1 MFRSAAIAALL
12 ASIAGCLTAAGP
24 EPPGW
29 YAGDPHVHRDCGNE
43 PRPLTPRQLLDGM
56 NANNLAV
63 ISVLGD
69 MGNGEVRYQSEDMPL
84 ITGRD
89 HPISTP
95 GRIVHWDAEW
105 HFDPKGVTFDQKVMG
120 GHLILLG
127 LRHGERKFAEYTYP
141 IFEWAHAQRAIAG
154 FAHLQYLPGSIPKVL
169 DCCLPLEYPV
179 ETALGSVQFLMED
192 VNGSD
197 TAIDAYYRLLNCG
210 FRPALV
216 AATDFP
222 CNHSEPFG
230 TLLTYADVRGRALTY
245 GRWVEG
251 IARGRTVV
259 SRNAHNEFLQIAVA
273 GSAAPGDELSLKV
286 PKALPVEVRWSVA
299 MPLQGAVELVQ
310 DGKVVRRWGASAT
323 PDTPGVFRTSI
334 DFVNS
339 GWICARRMDA
349 KGHQVQTGA
358 VFVIVRKRPVRPSV
372 ADPQYFVEFIDNL
385 LLRTSPGGEWN
396 QYFSHDLDKA
406 QARYR
411 QAREVYRKIAMEA
424 GEQER

>member
-1 MFRSAAIAALL
+1 
-12 ASIAGCLTAAGP
+12 
-24 EPPGW
+24 
-29 YAGDPHVHRDCGNE
+29 
-43 PRPLTPRQLLDGM
+43 
-56 NANNLAV
+56 
-63 ISVLGD
+63 
-69 MGNGEVRYQSEDMPL
+69 MPL
-84 ITGRD
+84 ITGKD

-396 QYFSHDLDKA
+396 QYVPHDLDKA

-411 QAREVYRKIAMEA
+411 QAREIYRKIAMEA
-424 GEQER
+424 GDQER